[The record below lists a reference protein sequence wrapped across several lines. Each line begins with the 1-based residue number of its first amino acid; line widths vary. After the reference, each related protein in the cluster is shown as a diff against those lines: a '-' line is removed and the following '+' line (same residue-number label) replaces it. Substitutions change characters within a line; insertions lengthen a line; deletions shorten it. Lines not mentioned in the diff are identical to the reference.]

1 MAKGA
6 GRNLYRRGQTYW
18 ARVQI
23 AGRDVR
29 QSLRTSNRAE
39 ALKRIE
45 KILKDAERIRF
56 GEEARHK
63 YEEAVIAW
71 AESGFGGVK
80 PSSAHRYQVSLRML
94 HDHFAPLYLDQ
105 INARRIGE
113 YVRDRRRDG
122 ATHATIRRDL
132 SALSRLIAHANAM
145 GWGEENAARTFD
157 RSVIKERKYL
167 MERVDPASLDLTLA
181 KCSGVFAAYV
191 RFLLA
196 TGLRADEGATILRAK
211 MDWTAGRVTVNG
223 KTGLRTIDLSAEALA
238 IAKSVPPSLA
248 SAFLFWAPHGGRY
261 TDPSQRWATARQSA
275 QKAARKAQRP
285 FKGFRLHDLRH
296 EYAIRWLESGG
307 SIYRLQQ
314 HLGHSSVKTTEGYCA
329 FITPEQAELAKGPA
343 QKAAQ
348 SQRISATISLTN
360 KGENGDA

>member
-6 GRNLYRRGQTYW
+6 GRNLYRRGAAYW

-39 ALKRIE
+39 ALKRLE
-45 KILKDAERIRF
+45 AILKDADRIRF
-56 GEEARHK
+56 GEDARHK
-63 YEEAVIAW
+63 YEDAVVAW

-80 PSSAHRYQVSLRML
+80 PSSADRYRVSLRML
-94 HDHFAPLYLDQ
+94 HAHFAPLYLDQ
-105 INARRIGE
+105 ISARRIGE

-122 ATHATIRRDL
+122 ATNATIRRDL

-145 GWGEENAARTFD
+145 GWGEENAARNFD
-157 RSVIKERKYL
+157 RSVIKERKFL
-167 MERVDPASLDLTLA
+167 MERVDPASFEMTLA
-181 KCSGVFAAYV
+181 KCAGMFAVYV

-196 TGLRADEGATILRAK
+196 TGLRADEGATILRSK
-211 MDWTAGRVTVNG
+211 LDWTAGRVTVNG
-223 KTGLRTIDLSAEALA
+223 KTGLRTIDLSPQALA
-238 IAKSVPPSLA
+238 IAKSAPPSLA

-261 TDPSQRWATARQSA
+261 TDPSQRFATARQSA
-275 QKAARKAQRP
+275 HKSAHKAGRK
-285 FKGFRLHDLRH
+285 FKRFRLHDLRH

-314 HLGHSSVKTTEGYCA
+314 HLGHSSVKTTESYCA
-329 FITPEQAELAKGPA
+329 FITPEQAERAKGPA
-343 QKAAQ
+343 QKTAQ
-348 SQRISATISLTN
+348 TQRIYAGKTLAD